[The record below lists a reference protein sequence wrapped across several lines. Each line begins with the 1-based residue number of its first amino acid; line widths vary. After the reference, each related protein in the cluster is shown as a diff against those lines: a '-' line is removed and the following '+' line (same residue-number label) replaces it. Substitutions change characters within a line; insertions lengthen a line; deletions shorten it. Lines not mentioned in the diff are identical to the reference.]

1 MTQEPREAPAPSL
14 QQGRL
19 QAGVRWGGGD
29 RAGERGSV
37 WRAGHAE
44 GEELQKR
51 GDGGTGFMHEGAET
65 ACLGTPPRRPLGVG
79 YGRLE
84 PTQGLQGPPWVMV
97 QWPGGR
103 ALSCSLSIAVMKE
116 ERVARFVS

>member
-1 MTQEPREAPAPSL
+1 M
-14 QQGRL
+14 
-19 QAGVRWGGGD
+19 GGE

-44 GEELQKR
+44 GEELQQR
-51 GDGGTGFMHEGAET
+51 GDGETGFMQMDANGGAET
-65 ACLGTPPRRPLGVG
+65 ARLGMPPHSPLGVD

-84 PTQGLQGPPWVMV
+84 PSQGLRGAPLWVTV

-103 ALSCSLSIAVMKE
+103 AFSCSWSVAVKKE
-116 ERVARFVS
+116 ERVARFLSSAC